1 MDRFKK
7 LLLGKPRDIRDPDV
21 FHKISLAGVDRDD
34 LAQPVSDVGYGLIR
48 VEDFAVGHGRSPI
61 PQATNRPCFPRK
73 TVKLLFWRMRLWSLH
88 PSHLDARGLV
98 ALWREALLA
107 QKVLR
112 GLTRGYKHHPQLE
125 RFRAHPKPVAAIAT
139 YLAAVSG
146 EAVRRGYSFD
156 ARRIAAGRTRGKIPV
171 TRGQLAYER
180 GHLLRKLKARA
191 PKDYAVQRKAKFK
204 THPLFRVKAGGVAGW
219 ERP

>member
-1 MDRFKK
+1 
-7 LLLGKPRDIRDPDV
+7 
-21 FHKISLAGVDRDD
+21 
-34 LAQPVSDVGYGLIR
+34 
-48 VEDFAVGHGRSPI
+48 
-61 PQATNRPCFPRK
+61 
-73 TVKLLFWRMRLWSLH
+73 MRLWSLH
-88 PSHLDARGLV
+88 PSHLDSRGLV

-125 RFRAHPKPVAAIAT
+125 RFRAQARPAAAIAS
-139 YLAAVSG
+139 YLQSVSD

-156 ARRIAAGRTRGKIPV
+156 ARKIGRGRSRGKIAV
-171 TRGQLAYER
+171 SRGQLAFER

-191 PKDYAVQRKAKFK
+191 PKDYAVQRHAKIR
-204 THPLFRVKAGGVAGW
+204 THPLFRATAGGVAGW